1 MTTEILNTKQQEKLM
16 KFFEDEVYPGQLAQ
30 IIRRYNHEISLMM
43 IRDDESK
50 NVINKQ
56 WIDDGFY
63 WLNELAE
70 IIDPNLKE
78 TK

>member
-1 MTTEILNTKQQEKLM
+1 MTTEVLNTEQQEKLM
-16 KFFEDEVYPGQLAQ
+16 KFFDKEIDPKHLAQ

-43 IRDDESK
+43 IRDNQN

-78 TK
+78 N

>member
-1 MTTEILNTKQQEKLM
+1 MTTEVLNTEQQEKLM
-16 KFFEDEVYPGQLAQ
+16 TFFNEEIDPKQFAQ
-30 IIRRYNHEISLMM
+30 IIRRYNHQMSLII
-43 IRDDESK
+43 IRDDERK